1 MNFTEAIARLLK
13 GERIRCVKW
22 HPYYF
27 IEYDKEGVHEYC
39 NDVDRDIICY
49 TDYAEDYQKLFSL
62 DDVLSD
68 WEIYKEKLSKNNDI
82 DNTTAFRPGKLIQW
96 REPNIETVKQ
106 VEIGDKV
113 KFRYLDGTVIDVTVV
128 EFDDGNVI
136 GVSKYGRPHW
146 CPMKDVIVEN

>member
-27 IEYDKEGVHEYC
+27 IEYDKEGVHEYY
-39 NDVDRDIICY
+39 NDIDRDSICY
-49 TDYAEDYQKLFSL
+49 TNYTEDYQKYFSL
-62 DDVLSD
+62 NDVLSD

-82 DNTTAFRPGKLIQW
+82 DNTRAFRPDKLIQW
-96 REPNIETVKQ
+96 REPNRETEKH

-113 KFRYLDGTVIDVTVV
+113 TFRCFDGSTIDVTVV
-128 EFDDGNVI
+128 EFKDGNVI
-136 GVSKYGRPHW
+136 GVSETGSRHW
-146 CPMKDVIVEN
+146 CPMKDVIA